1 MTQSCLELLG
11 ADGPI
16 IVEGPFAANS
26 IYLHALAGFAG
37 RDVIAVS
44 GTTGTAMGAAL
55 LAGAAVPA
63 MVERIFNPANE
74 AYKNYKIQW
83 LDSIN

>member
-37 RDVIAVS
+37 RDVVAVS

-55 LAGAAVPA
+55 LAGAVVPA
-63 MVERIFNPANE
+63 MVKRTISPDNE
-74 AYKNYKIQW
+74 TYKNYKIKW
-83 LDSIN
+83 FDRIN

>member
-11 ADGPI
+11 ADGQI

-55 LAGAAVPA
+55 LAGAAVPSIS
-63 MVERIFNPANE
+63 ERIFSPANE
-74 AYKNYKIQW
+74 TYKNYKIQW